1 MRIRMRGLLLVA
13 AAGLGLA
20 LVAPTD
26 ARAGGDHFENG
37 FKDELGRVAAHEA
50 FGIGRHILAEV
61 LLGGGHYG
69 HGYRRPI
76 HHRTYYRHGYYD
88 DYDRHDRHY
97 YRHKRH
103 HYRHYKHHKRHHRR
117 HHGHYRRGHYHDC
130 DD

>member
-20 LVAPTD
+20 LVAPSA

-61 LLGGGHYG
+61 LLGGGGYG
-69 HGYRRPI
+69 HGYQRPI
-76 HHRTYYRHGYYD
+76 HHRTYYRHGARYYD
-88 DYDRHDRHY
+88 DYDRGDRHHYRHKRDYYRHDRHH

-103 HYRHYKHHKRHHRR
+103 H
-117 HHGHYRRGHYHDC
+117 RGHGRGHGC
-130 DD
+130 DH